1 VVSDEAL
8 EAFARTK
15 GGTVFHPSC
24 TVRMGP
30 EGSAPLDPELRVRGT
45 RGLRVI
51 DASAMPMMT
60 SANTNAP
67 TLLIAERGAAL
78 LRREAPLPAASD

>member
-1 VVSDEAL
+1 
-8 EAFARTK
+8 
-15 GGTVFHPSC
+15 
-24 TVRMGP
+24 MGP
-30 EGSAPLDPELRVRGT
+30 EDRAPLDLELRVRGL

-67 TLLIAERGAAL
+67 TLLIAESGAAL
-78 LRREAPLPAASD
+78 LRGEVPLAPA